1 MSLSLISKRYPV
13 VYALNLMDT
22 LFTDAEMQGHLLIEK
37 KKSRSNMEGLDHS
50 RVKKLF
56 GKYDDA
62 WFSNK
67 GILCIIIIGM

>member
-22 LFTDAEMQGHLLIEK
+22 LFTDAEMQGHLLIKK